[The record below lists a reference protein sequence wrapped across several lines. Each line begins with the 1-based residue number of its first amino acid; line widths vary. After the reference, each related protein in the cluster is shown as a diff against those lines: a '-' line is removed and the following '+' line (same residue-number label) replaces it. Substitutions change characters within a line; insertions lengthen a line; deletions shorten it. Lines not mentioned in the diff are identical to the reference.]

1 MLLRVSLLLT
11 LVLLI
16 TNCKM
21 SNKKEDQK
29 KQINIAYVDGWAE
42 GIAMTAITK
51 EILTQKGYEVK
62 MQTAAL
68 DLIFASM
75 ANGDTDVFMDVW
87 LPVSQGKKVAKFKDE
102 IESLGVNFDNAKIGL
117 VVPQYVNI
125 SSVDELNQ
133 HADKFD
139 DRIVGIEKGAGITIK
154 TNEAIEAYD
163 LSLEQMNAS
172 GVAMLA
178 ELQKAIQA
186 NKWVV
191 VTGWAPHW
199 KFGRY
204 DLKFLDDPKG
214 IFGEAQNIETYARK
228 GFKEEDP
235 FAAKYFSNFSL
246 SEAQLSNLL
255 VVMEDANDLEAGAK
269 KWVAQNKD
277 LVATWL
283 K

>member
-1 MLLRVSLLLT
+1 
-11 LVLLI
+11 
-16 TNCKM
+16 M